1 MNRRKAIVL
10 ITGIQALLIGMAL
23 ALYLSGVVK
32 ILTFAVLVLI
42 VGGVSSALML
52 LVIRKLPPM

>member
-10 ITGIQALLIGMAL
+10 ITGIQAFLIGLAL

-42 VGGVSSALML
+42 VGGVSSVLML

>member
-10 ITGIQALLIGMAL
+10 ITGIQAFLIGLAL

-42 VGGVSSALML
+42 VGGVSSVLML
-52 LVIRKLPPM
+52 LFIRKLPPM